1 MIFILPERAYA
12 IFISDQY
19 QPWPYLALFSHNT
32 TVTHRRTDGQQ
43 THRACQ
49 RLYSIAVARHKEGVC
64 FWGTNFHSTDRIWLD
79 GV

>member
-1 MIFILPERAYA
+1 MRFP
-12 IFISDQY
+12 ISDQY

-43 THRACQ
+43 THRAYVA
-49 RLYSIAVARHKEGVC
+49 RAVARQKGVC
-64 FWGTNFHSTDRIWLD
+64 FWGTKFHSTDRIWLV